1 MASEVFMGLSFLVIK
16 SSLIVYMFQVEL
28 YIRLTPNLFIPKMP
42 PLPHPAIGILEQA
55 RGGFTPCR
63 LDGSAPSVLK
73 PASAQ
78 KRIQT

>member
-28 YIRLTPNLFIPKMP
+28 YIRLTPNLFIQKMP
-42 PLPHPAIGILEQA
+42 PLPHPVLGIFEQA

-63 LDGSAPSVLK
+63 TCNWTAPLL
-73 PASAQ
+73 PP
-78 KRIQT
+78 